1 MSQER
6 TTLAMMTR
14 EAAASERNIRTT
26 RPFSEVDAFEAYSSF
41 RSYQTILFKRR
52 WQILLVAL
60 AVAVLVATISVLT
73 TPQYRATARILVAP
87 DNSELRT
94 IDDIFRNSSAND
106 DNFLA
111 TQVNVLQ
118 SDNLAW
124 QTIEQLRLRELAEF
138 AKDAKSRNASA
149 TSVVGN
155 KADVIEA
162 FRSRLIVDR
171 KRDTRMIEVSFD
183 SNDPALSA
191 RVANALVNNY
201 VEYNFQMK
209 FNAARQTTAWMQKQL
224 GELKERVQ
232 QSQQALVDYERHN
245 SIVDLGNKESVAEQK
260 LEDLSRNLTQAQS
273 DRMERESLFAL
284 ANSTKSQV
292 GVTAQN
298 DLLQKLEEKD
308 AELREQYADALAQYG
323 EAFPKVVRLKGQ
335 IDELQI
341 LIERAK
347 KRMIEHFRNNFDVS
361 KARETL
367 LASAVAKQR
376 AEVEN
381 FNQLLIQHNI
391 LKHDFEANQ
400 QLYESLLQ
408 RLKDATVSAGLRA
421 TNIHVVD
428 EAVPSAA
435 PVRPRKLRNSL
446 MGLLA
451 GLILGFLVAM
461 VMEGLDNSVKSAEE
475 VERLIAA
482 PALAAIP
489 VQNGFRRLAFGGAS
503 SDLESSGSK
512 QNSWSKLSLFASV
525 AQGLPRDAVELTV
538 LQKPRSPISEAF
550 RALRTSVL
558 FSSLIQPPKTMLVTS
573 ALPMEGKTSVS
584 LNLAL
589 ALAQKGSF
597 APSIRSYG
605 AYIRNTAPGRVLL
618 VDADF
623 RRPGITQ
630 LLRLT
635 DGPGLSDVI
644 FGGKS
649 LEECIRPF
657 ETQSNL
663 WVLGTGPLP
672 PNPAEL
678 LCAPSMELLLQ
689 LMREEFCHVI
699 IDSPPVLLV
708 TDPTILASLVDGVI
722 MVVEMQKTSQDAVMR
737 ACRVVTNLG
746 GQILG
751 AALNKVDARGGSYYG
766 HYYSKR

>member
-41 RSYQTILFKRR
+41 RSYKTILFKRR

-60 AVAVLVATISVLT
+60 AVSVLVATTSMLT

-124 QTIEQLRLRELAEF
+124 QTIEQLRLRELVEF
-138 AKDAKSRNASA
+138 TKDAESRSEST

-155 KADVIEA
+155 KANVIEA
-162 FRSRLIVDR
+162 FRSRLMVDR

-183 SNDPALSA
+183 SSDPALSA

-209 FNAARQTTAWMQKQL
+209 FNAARQTTVWMQKQL
-224 GELKERVQ
+224 GELKDRVQ

-292 GVTAQN
+292 GVTAEN

-408 RLKDATVSAGLRA
+408 RHKDATVSAGLRA

-435 PVRPRKLRNSL
+435 PVRPRKLHNSL
-446 MGLLA
+446 IGLLA
-451 GLILGFLVAM
+451 GLILGVLVAM
-461 VMEGLDNSVKSAEE
+461 VMEGLDNSVKSAED

-482 PALAAIP
+482 PVLADIP
-489 VQNGFRRLAFGGAS
+489 RQNGFRRLAFCRTPSA
-503 SDLESSGSK
+503 LESSESK
-512 QNSWSKLSLFASV
+512 QNSLPKLSLLASV
-525 AQGLPRDAVELTV
+525 RQVLPRDAVELTV
-538 LQKPRSPISEAF
+538 LHEPWSPISEAF

-589 ALAQKGSF
+589 ALAQKGS
-597 APSIRSYG
+597 ATSIRPQGTYVG
-605 AYIRNTAPGRVLL
+605 NIAPGRVLL
-618 VDADF
+618 ADADF
-623 RRPGITQ
+623 RRPGITR
-630 LLRLT
+630 LLGLT
-635 DGPGLSDVI
+635 DEPGLSSVLFD
-644 FGGKS
+644 GKS
-649 LEECIRPF
+649 LEECIRPLDA
-657 ETQSNL
+657 QMNL
-663 WVLGTGPLP
+663 WVLPTGPLP
-672 PNPAEL
+672 PNPTEL
-678 LCAPSMELLLQ
+678 LSSPSMDLLLQ
-689 LMREEFCHVI
+689 LMREQFGHVI
-699 IDSPPVLLV
+699 VDSPPVLLV
-708 TDPTILASLVDGVI
+708 TDATILSNLVDGVI
-722 MVVEMQKTSQDAVMR
+722 MVVEMEQTSRDAVMR
-737 ACRVVTNLG
+737 ACRVVMNSG
-746 GQILG
+746 GRILG
-751 AALNKVDARGGSYYG
+751 AALNKVDARGGNYYG